1 MFSIRSLLPI
11 SASVSVPAKQSQSIP
26 TTLAGRTIKKAQ
38 EKEGLVV
45 FLGMKSVNEYTLN
58 ILGQNVSRVTTGK
71 KPYDL
76 LFLNDATKQDFDK
89 RKMEFTYPGA
99 NKSHLQSS
107 NSDVVAAAAIS
118 IAATEMKTILP
129 NDLTPG
135 KYNKIYLSGDGSAGL
150 PLLKC
155 GDEIL
160 SPADIVDRITQH
172 NLHEIDDIRLTSCHS
187 ANITKNNDFSPD
199 EIEKSANLNNG
210 WLARVL
216 FGQKKSLAEHL
227 CAEFASRGMS
237 VSISGYYGAGVFYVP
252 EHGKP
257 TTHLRSTTVPATPEY
272 TVRRSDYR
280 ATFGRMPPIDID

>member
-38 EKEGLVV
+38 EKEGLLV

>member
-1 MFSIRSLLPI
+1 MFSIKSLLPI

-26 TTLAGRTIKKAQ
+26 TTLAGRTIEKAQ
-38 EKEGLVV
+38 EKEGLLV

-89 RKMEFTYPGA
+89 RKREFTYPGA

-216 FGQKKSLAEHL
+216 FGQKKSLAEHV

-280 ATFGRMPPIDID
+280 ATFGRMSPIDID